1 VAVVKRRFRFPCWIV
16 SVLIAAPVLV
26 SVSLPPEP
34 VVVGQVGFS
43 PYGCV
48 PRPWSTLTL
57 SEKAERKVAPLLKRR
72 CINFAPILP
81 PFPRVI

>member
-1 VAVVKRRFRFPCWIV
+1 VAVVERRFRFPCWIV

-57 SEKAERKVAPLLKRR
+57 SEKAEQRIAPLLKRR
-72 CINFAPILP
+72 HFRFAPSRP
-81 PFPRVI
+81 PFPPVI